1 MNAGVHYAIML
12 SGLCFFLVLIAA
24 LLQLTMVGMLLG
36 KTSEGTSEWR
46 RKVKWCA
53 SLRKQGYA
61 NVAHHLLFRLDRK
74 SSLQSNDSPY

>member
-1 MNAGVHYAIML
+1 ML
-12 SGLCFFLVLIAA
+12 IRGAA
-24 LLQLTMVGMLLG
+24 PLQLTMVGMLPG

-61 NVAHHLLFRLDRK
+61 NVAHLLLFRLDRK